1 MIRPGMLCICL
12 FAAATVGAAD
22 RKFDPV
28 PQSAL
33 QHVQSANAMTI
44 ISASGQKL
52 GAGASISASNSKKAW
67 LSVSVKNT
75 GNAPIGFT
83 DAAIV
88 VTSGG
93 EKLILRRAGEEPGK
107 AGDDGLVRDR
117 CAQASSSSQVNCNI
131 DSFNDKQSRR
141 LAAEDRAES
150 EQLGVGQ
157 LVARQYQVDLPKKAK
172 REAVTL
178 NVSITLD
185 GEAINFVFMQAD

>member
-1 MIRPGMLCICL
+1 MTRISMLCIGL
-12 FAAATVGAAD
+12 LAAASAGASD
-22 RKFDPV
+22 RRFDPV

-33 QHVQSANAMTI
+33 QHVQSANGMTI

-75 GNAPIGFT
+75 GKAPVGFT

-93 EKLILRRAGEEPGK
+93 EKLILRRAGDESGK
-107 AGDDGLVRDR
+107 GGDDGLVRDK

-131 DSFNDKQSRR
+131 DSFNDKQARR
-141 LAAEDRAES
+141 LAAEVQAES

-157 LVARQYQVDLPKKAK
+157 LDARQYQVDLPKKAK

-178 NVSITLD
+178 IVTITLD
-185 GEAINFVFMQAD
+185 GEAINFVFMQPD

>member
-1 MIRPGMLCICL
+1 MIRPGMLCIGL
-12 FAAATVGAAD
+12 FAAATAGAAD

-33 QHVQSANAMTI
+33 QHVQSANGMTI
-44 ISASGQKL
+44 LSASGQKL
-52 GAGASISASNSKKAW
+52 GAGASISASNSKNAW

-75 GNAPIGFT
+75 GKAPVGFS
-83 DAAIV
+83 DAFIV

-93 EKLILRRAGEEPGK
+93 EKLNFRRAGEEPGK
-107 AGDDGLVRDR
+107 AGDDGLVREE
-117 CAQASSSSQVNCNI
+117 Q
-131 DSFNDKQSRR
+131 
-141 LAAEDRAES
+141 AES

-172 REAVTL
+172 REAVVL

>member
-1 MIRPGMLCICL
+1 MIRPAMLCIGL
-12 FAAATVGAAD
+12 LAAATAAAAD
-22 RKFDPV
+22 RRFDPV
-28 PQSAL
+28 PQSPL
-33 QHVQSANAMTI
+33 QHVQSANGLTI

-75 GNAPIGFT
+75 GQAPVGFT
-83 DAAIV
+83 DAAIA
-88 VTSGG
+88 VTSGS
-93 EKLILRRAGEEPGK
+93 EKLSFRRAGEVAGK
-107 AGDDGLVRDR
+107 AGDDGLVRDK

-131 DSFNDKQSRR
+131 DSFNDKQAKR
-141 LAAEDRAES
+141 LAAEEQSES

-172 REAVTL
+172 RDAVTL
-178 NVSITLD
+178 TVTITLD